1 MKGYLVQL
9 SARFGGQ
16 FHFPQRRSTKES
28 ILMYKRF
35 LALSVMG
42 AMLLFGCSES
52 SKLSDPPAADFVLKD
67 LNGNSV
73 ALSDYRGK
81 VVLLEF
87 WATWC
92 PPCRATMPAIEK
104 IYKAYKDKGLV
115 VLAISLDNGDWDFV
129 KSFAASYGVT
139 YTILKG
145 TDDIQTKYGVRAI
158 PTTVILDK
166 NGRIAKRYLGFGN
179 EDDFEKDIKAI
190 L

>member
-1 MKGYLVQL
+1 
-9 SARFGGQ
+9 
-16 FHFPQRRSTKES
+16 
-28 ILMYKRF
+28 
-35 LALSVMG
+35 
-42 AMLLFGCSES
+42 
-52 SKLSDPPAADFVLKD
+52 
-67 LNGNSV
+67 
-73 ALSDYRGK
+73 
-81 VVLLEF
+81 
-87 WATWC
+87 
-92 PPCRATMPAIEK
+92 MPAIEK